1 MYQPFFNYYESNED
15 RVLEWVKCINRFW
28 PVHTSSAGD
37 TVLLPYLE
45 LVAPY
50 LRCVEACK
58 LAGTCRCL
66 CSDPWLSAR
75 YEITARE
82 AELEADWAEAEAD
95 ASSEEAD
102 ASSDVDSSV
111 DSNWEAEHEGGRM
124 GMQRF
129 TGHELRYY
137 HMGVP

>member
-1 MYQPFFNYYESNED
+1 MRASEPEKPTAAD
-15 RVLEWVKCINRFW
+15 WVTRVERRVRSVPERAMRL
-28 PVHTSSAGD
+28 A
-37 TVLLPYLE
+37 VL
-45 LVAPY
+45 
-50 LRCVEACK
+50 
-58 LAGTCRCL
+58 
-66 CSDPWLSAR
+66 
-75 YEITARE
+75 RE
-82 AELEADWAEAEAD
+82 MLGELEADWAEAEAD